1 MTVGD
6 WLRRQGLRHVV
17 ETPGGPRGGRGP
29 RGGGA
34 GRAVPGIRAVPAPDL
49 DCALALAE
57 AEGTMGAG
65 LGALWD
71 GAVLTLLSR
80 RVDPGAPVTARSAP
94 ELADAVARA
103 RKTGAGAVA
112 VHLDFDLTADPEP
125 FAAGPPGT
133 ISPPGTAGA
142 SSTAGI
148 PGTARVPG
156 TPATLADAGLAPR
169 LSGAAW
175 RPGTGEPLEV
185 DLVLAGRGVVRAGA
199 VPALVELAARGGL
212 GVLNVFTA
220 KGVFRWDSPH
230 HLGTGFLQERDL
242 ALAGAHPDAVI
253 VAVGLDADE
262 CAPALFAAAGV
273 DPARLVI
280 LDPADLPAATVAM
293 RARIPVTEGGPRPAL
308 YRELAAV
315 AGPLYAAPGA
325 PLNPACAAA
334 DLAAVLPEGGSV
346 WTEPGPAAHWIGR
359 TFSTVRLG
367 SVRVPAAGRDGVAIA
382 GALSAALAGDGVGVA
397 VVDQPPRAGVA
408 AACLDWAGR
417 LGARL
422 VVEVWGERG
431 VPRSSAQHRERLV
444 DALASP
450 GVSVLELPVD
460 YAATREL
467 LAAAGPLVAW
477 TVSPPAGPM

>member
-17 ETPGGPRGGRGP
+17 EMPGGP

-34 GRAVPGIRAVPAPDL
+34 GRVVPGIRAVPAPDL

-71 GAVLTLLSR
+71 GDVLTLFSR
-80 RVDPGAPVTARSAP
+80 RVDPGEPATARSAP
-94 ELADAVARA
+94 ELAAAVSRA
-103 RKTGAGAVA
+103 RKAGAGAVA

-125 FAAGPPGT
+125 PVA
-133 ISPPGTAGA
+133 
-142 SSTAGI
+142 
-148 PGTARVPG
+148 G
-156 TPATLADAGLAPR
+156 TPATALMDRGLAPR
-169 LSGAAW
+169 LPGAAC
-175 RPGTGEPLEV
+175 RPGAAGPLEV
-185 DLVLAGRGVVRAGA
+185 DLVLAGHGVVRAGA
-199 VPALVELAARGGL
+199 ARALAELAARGGL

-242 ALAGAHPDAVI
+242 ALAGAYPDAV
-253 VAVGLDADE
+253 VVTVGLDADE

-280 LDPADLPAATVAM
+280 VDPADLPAAAATM
-293 RARIPVTEGGPRPAL
+293 RARVPVTEGGPRPAL

-315 AGPLYAAPGA
+315 AGPLYAATGA

-382 GALSAALAGDGVGVA
+382 GALSAALAGDGIGVA
-397 VVDQPPRAGVA
+397 VVDHPPHAGVA

-417 LGARL
+417 LGIRL

-431 VPRSSAQHRERLV
+431 VPRSSAQHREWLV
-444 DALASP
+444 DALATP
-450 GVSVLELPVD
+450 GVRVLELPVD
-460 YAATREL
+460 YTATQEL
-467 LAAAGPLVAW
+467 VAAAGPLVAW
-477 TVSPPAGPM
+477 TVSPSAGPM